1 MRASTFGQ
9 GLQQQ
14 EFDLQTQQWNWQ
26 VEQYKQQQALQQQ
39 AADKSMAGLNQLI
52 NSYNTSFNAA
62 QALNE
67 SQYQAEMAAAG
78 TETGQKRA
86 DVISA
91 FQAQGAQQNQ
101 QLAKLGMGNTTVGQ
115 SLGQGNLRQQQA
127 ALNTVADTS
136 LQTKLGIMENRNI
149 MYPTT
154 DIISSLAGLIGGQTG
169 VYGTGG
175 ISTALGGITQ
185 GAGTGGIATTST
197 GSSGSVGLGAGG
209 GVAS

>member
-1 MRASTFGQ
+1 MAMRASTFGQ

-115 SLGQGNLRQQQA
+115 SLGQGNLRP
-127 ALNTVADTS
+127 
-136 LQTKLGIMENRNI
+136 
-149 MYPTT
+149 PTN
-154 DIISSLAGLIGGQTG
+154 
-169 VYGTGG
+169 
-175 ISTALGGITQ
+175 
-185 GAGTGGIATTST
+185 
-197 GSSGSVGLGAGG
+197 
-209 GVAS
+209 